1 MGHNGSSSTTGVKGS
16 KPKRPA
22 LSSTRQI
29 AEHFRDTLRECVVAP
44 LSIFA
49 HLDFMKNAGNK
60 GYLPDTSPDSTPNVD
75 AEVCTSFHQLGFC
88 REYATC
94 PMSHSVEALPVTMN
108 PTCAVIRRRHTL
120 RNSKCNLR
128 RGDTMFKYNCY
139 YCPHTVSEIRV
150 RPWQQIK
157 EHMKQEHSES
167 PVMSLSVCR
176 KECTEEEAE
185 LFWDQLELDVKGAP
199 GEESSADEEDF
210 VFQEQPE
217 SPHQSADDCRQSDES
232 DENEEERHV
241 SDGTSNEQHLGG
253 EGAENERGEEV
264 MQEPRQNEQQQTQQQ
279 SQDNDLEDKAYWD
292 DWGDDEKN
300 DAAVANEKLEGDE
313 DSQREREA
321 CEEDLRA
328 AEAREHDR
336 ARKEQERHMEEY
348 QREMRARAASAGA
361 VVIAQQTAQ
370 LEQISSLQERLTEQ
384 MRTKHDAYRQQQQR
398 EIAQLAQLQRTR
410 LELHQSMASTKRKLP
425 QLGPC
430 GVDSAAERMRLA
442 QHNPAS
448 NLAVLP
454 PQPAARPA
462 RQPSVVL
469 RRPPPSV
476 VTRQLAPQSAV
487 RPSPQPPVVTQ
498 QQLWHQ
504 QAEQQQQQHASA
516 VRQAVARQELQKLR
530 SAAQTVPPHLPP
542 QPGAAD
548 ETNSAMH
555 VAGSKFGAKAVPP
568 RSADAVASRKRPFQP
583 SPEAPSDRQLQ
594 GDGDDWDLEAPKRK
608 SVLGRSTPTI
618 STLQR

>member
-60 GYLPDTSPDSTPNVD
+60 GRRFSKKQVRKLCAPWGGPVDFVGIILEHRDLFAFSACKKLVYLPDTSPDSTPNVD

-430 GVDSAAERMRLA
+430 GVDSAAVCRRRNEFRD
-442 QHNPAS
+442 
-448 NLAVLP
+448 
-454 PQPAARPA
+454 AR
-462 RQPSVVL
+462 
-469 RRPPPSV
+469 
-476 VTRQLAPQSAV
+476 
-487 RPSPQPPVVTQ
+487 
-498 QQLWHQ
+498 
-504 QAEQQQQQHASA
+504 
-516 VRQAVARQELQKLR
+516 
-530 SAAQTVPPHLPP
+530 
-542 QPGAAD
+542 G
-548 ETNSAMH
+548 
-555 VAGSKFGAKAVPP
+555 G
-568 RSADAVASRKRPFQP
+568 FQIWR
-583 SPEAPSDRQLQ
+583 EGRA
-594 GDGDDWDLEAPKRK
+594 APKRGCRRFQK
-608 SVLGRSTPTI
+608 TALPALSGSTKRSTAA
-618 STLQR
+618 R